1 MREGIVVA
9 GGGGYSTVRS
19 IKQRLTASVA
29 LILFTIDPL
38 SGAYANDWIGPPDG
52 DFFLN
57 GNWSDGAGPQGGT
70 SVFASGSATGT
81 IDLANPI
88 NSSLARIIGTGAGSD
103 ASVVINF
110 LTQDSNPGS
119 IDLGAGSGPFLLG
132 SNGAN
137 GSLTLVLDGPT
148 HIGLSA
154 ESFII
159 GQNAGSAGVLN
170 LIGTGKETGVPPEG
184 PLELGYSCYSCAPM
198 FNFSNGAIVIG
209 SEEGTG
215 TVNVQGASLGIGAYG
230 LMIGDGVG
238 SSGTLNVLAGGKLG
252 DNYTGV
258 GGTVVIGNNGGA
270 GQLNVDG
277 TTATNRN
284 EAPIALLNRGFT
296 IGNGAGSVG
305 SANILS
311 QGKVHSFIN
320 YSLANDPSLTREELE
335 TRVGVDGGSGRIF
348 VSGAGSVWYQS
359 GVAQS
364 YIGGAGTVATD
375 PGVLRVGQSGR
386 GEVSIADQGLVRIGS
401 ATILGQDLYEADRY
415 RNVYELQDHI
425 STGTLILGAESSG
438 TGVLS
443 IGGAQGQ
450 PAMTPGR
457 LMAKT
462 VEFGNGSGLIRFNH
476 TDMNY
481 VFDIFA
487 DDFFGISHGD
497 VNIALVGA
505 GTIEAAAGRTL
516 LNNDHPEFTGTLQ
529 PSSGI
534 LQVNG
539 DISTAS
545 ANVLSGGVLEGVGI
559 VGDTNNAGVIAPG
572 RTPTGAQGRLD
583 SIGTL
588 TIAGNYNGA
597 NGIVAIDAVLG
608 DDSSLTDMLVING
621 NTAGSGRVKVTN
633 VDGPGALTNE
643 GIKII
648 EVGGNSSAL
657 FTLLG
662 DYTYEGQQAVV
673 GGAYAYRLY
682 QGGVST
688 PSDGGWY
695 LRSVLKPVEPE
706 PGPGGGPGPEPEPEP
721 LYQAGVPTYEA
732 YPQFLLGLNGLPTLQ
747 QRVGNRYWSNS
758 GNVMLS
764 EGADPIGSPYA
775 PPEEAGVSIEN
786 NGIWGRLEG
795 AHSKFEPRFSRSDTA
810 YSFDTFRMQ
819 AGIDGLFADNED
831 GKLIGSLSV
840 HYVHGKA
847 KTRSVHG
854 DGEISTDGYGLGTS
868 LTWYGNNG
876 FYVDGQAQATWYDSD
891 LNSTLANLG
900 LTDGNDGFGYALS
913 LESGKRIALSENWS
927 ATPQAQLVY
936 SNVDFDSF
944 RDVFG
949 AKVMSDRG
957 DSLQGRIGLSLER
970 QNSWYNAKGLV
981 NRTHFY
987 GTGNLYYEFLDGTKV
1002 DVAGTSFASANQRLW
1017 GGIGFGGSYNWD
1029 NDKYSVYGEGSINTS
1044 LTEFADSY
1052 TYKGNIGFR
1061 VKW

>member
-1 MREGIVVA
+1 MRESSVVSR
-9 GGGGYSTVRS
+9 GYRYSTILGTKR
-19 IKQRLTASVA
+19 RLTASVA
-29 LILFTIDPL
+29 LILISFDPL
-38 SGAYANDWIGPPDG
+38 SAFANDWIGPANG

-57 GNWSDGAGPQGGT
+57 GNWSDSAGPQGGT
-70 SVFASGSATGT
+70 STFASGSANGT

-88 NSSLARIIGTGAGSD
+88 NSSLARIIGTGPGND
-103 ASVVINF
+103 ASVVIN
-110 LTQDSNPGS
+110 LQTQGSNPGS
-119 IDLGAGSGPFLLG
+119 LDLGAGSGPFLLG

-137 GSLTLVLDGPT
+137 GALTLVLDGPAQ
-148 HIGLSA
+148 IGMSA
-154 ESFII
+154 ESYII
-159 GQNAGSAGVLN
+159 GQNAGSSGVLN

-198 FNFSNGAIVIG
+198 FNASNGPIIIG

-215 TVNVQGASLGIGAYG
+215 TVNVQGASLGIGVYG
-230 LMIGDGVG
+230 LTIGDGAG
-238 SSGTLNVLAGGKLG
+238 SNGTLNVLAGGKLG

-258 GGTVVIGNNGGA
+258 GATVVIGNNGGT
-270 GQLNVDG
+270 GHLNVDG
-277 TTATNRN
+277 TAAANRN

-296 IGNGAGSVG
+296 IGNGAGSIG

-320 YSLANDPSLTREELE
+320 YNLANDPSLTREELD
-335 TRVGVDGGSGRIF
+335 TRIGVNGGSGLIS
-348 VSGAGSVWYQS
+348 VSGSGSVWYQS
-359 GVAQS
+359 GAAQS
-364 YIGGAGTVATD
+364 YIGGAGTVVTD
-375 PGVLRVGQSGR
+375 PGVLRVGQSGY
-386 GEVSIADQGLVRIGS
+386 GEVSIANQGLVRIGS
-401 ATILGQDLYEADRY
+401 ASILGQDLYDGVRY

-450 PAMTPGR
+450 SAMAPGR
-457 LMAKT
+457 LMAKA
-462 VEFGNGSGLIRFNH
+462 VQFGDGAGLIRFNH

-481 VFDIFA
+481 VFDTFS
-487 DDFFGISHGD
+487 DDFFGTSHGD
-497 VNIALVGA
+497 VNIDLIGS

-516 LNNDHPEFTGTLQ
+516 LNNDHPEFTGILQ

-559 VGDTNNAGVIAPG
+559 VGDTNNAGIIAPG
-572 RTPTGAQGRLD
+572 RTPTGTQGKLD

-588 TIAGNYNGA
+588 TVAGNYNGA
-597 NGIVAIDAVLG
+597 NGIVAVDAVLG
-608 DDSSLTDMLVING
+608 DDSSLTDMLVVDG
-621 NTAGSGRVKVTN
+621 NTVGSGRVKVTN

-648 EVGGNSSAL
+648 DVGGTSAAL

-662 DYTYEGQQAVV
+662 DYSYEGQQAVV

-688 PSDGGWY
+688 PADGDWY
-695 LRSVLKPVEPE
+695 LRSVLKPIE
-706 PGPGGGPGPEPEPEP
+706 PGPEPGPEPEPEP

-764 EGADPIGSPYA
+764 EGADPVGSPYA
-775 PPEEAGVSIEN
+775 PAEEAGVSIEN

-795 AHSKFEPRFSRSDTA
+795 AHSKFEPRFSRSDTD

-819 AGIDGLFADNED
+819 AGIDGLFTENES

-847 KTRSVHG
+847 KTRSIHG
-854 DGEISTDGYGLGTS
+854 DGEISTDGYGMGTS

-927 ATPQAQLVY
+927 VTPQAQLVY

-944 RDVFG
+944 SDVFG
-949 AKVMSDRG
+949 AEVRSDRG
-957 DSLQGRIGLSLER
+957 DSLQGRVGLSFER
-970 QNSWYNAKGLV
+970 QNSWYNAKGLI
-981 NRTHFY
+981 NRTHLY

-1002 DVAGTSFASANQRLW
+1002 DVAGTSFASRNERLW
-1017 GGIGFGGSYNWD
+1017 GGVGFGGSYNWD
-1029 NDKYSVYGEGSINTS
+1029 NDKYSIYGEGSINTS
-1044 LTEFADSY
+1044 LAEFGDNY
-1052 TYKGNIGFR
+1052 TYKGGVGFR